1 MSGPQNILL
10 LKYTRESR
18 TYLFCPKLF
27 LKISLE
33 NLTRIVEL
41 TNRYQDKKLE
51 EDVQLG
57 GAGSREGK
65 NMGEDGDTTGKPVE
79 AVEMMSNF
87 LFQLKFIFV

>member
-1 MSGPQNILL
+1 MDYYCKKNQI
-10 LKYTRESR
+10 
-18 TYLFCPKLF
+18 
-27 LKISLE
+27 
-33 NLTRIVEL
+33 EL
-41 TNRYQDKKLE
+41 TNHYQNKKLE

-87 LFQLKFIFV
+87 LIKNKKN